1 MASSQNILWC
11 CLHLFHLSFIIARY
25 IFWSDWTPERPS
37 VNRANMDGSN
47 IKRLFKGTKVVW
59 PNGVTID
66 YIAERVY
73 WVDAREDYIASCN
86 LDGDNVVKVITD
98 NVRNLL

>member
-1 MASSQNILWC
+1 
-11 CLHLFHLSFIIARY
+11 
-25 IFWSDWTPERPS
+25 
-37 VNRANMDGSN
+37 MDGSN

-98 NVRNLL
+98 NVRQSSIKFLDYKVCISKYRYLKMYVLLGSSVSSILSRSVQR